1 MTGLTTL
8 EPTSAPTAQTSAVVW
23 LNGREA
29 IVATTD
35 DGRRIATTSIERG
48 TDPESGYLAHIVHVL
63 GDRERVIIL
72 GPGLTRLALEREYV
86 AIFHRP
92 DRLVDVEQAG
102 PLGEDQVV
110 DRLRTLAEF

>member
-1 MTGLTTL
+1 MTLLTTHG
-8 EPTSAPTAQTSAVVW
+8 PTSAAPAQTSAVVW

-29 IVATTD
+29 IVAMTD
-35 DGRRIATTSIERG
+35 GGGRIATTSVERG
-48 TDPESGYLAHIVHVL
+48 TDPESNYLAHIVHAL
-63 GDRERVIIL
+63 GNRERVVIL

-102 PLGEDQVV
+102 PLGADQVV